1 MGALGAGGARA
12 CRWGRLLYRI
22 FTFFSLPLRDMDQLR
37 GACGHCTFRWACGG
51 SRARA
56 YAMTG
61 DVMETDPF
69 CEVPGGG

>member
-1 MGALGAGGARA
+1 VRETPLSELYAKAPALVA
-12 CRWGRLLYRI
+12 
-22 FTFFSLPLRDMDQLR
+22 LRDMDRLR

-69 CEVPGGG
+69 CLVPAG